1 MRLTSMPWA
10 KRHLRY
16 LKDLLEEILITTKTK
31 RGAGYAATN
40 LSIGDFFIQ
49 AVGAVALF
57 AVTAWVLTG
66 LSTRTETSDKLTY
79 LLSGVGALA
88 FGLYFLKKKPPAGVQ
103 TTLSFVAIAS
113 VLTGIGIV
121 EHKAMSKEHPMGF
134 GWGVLVV
141 TLCLLP
147 LVHYLLRKEKL
158 SLWIKI
164 LTWVPAL
171 FALTCDVL
179 AFWQTRTTLI
189 ESGHSEY
196 VLNEIWSPAAGY
208 NSYQTFVPQYTFL
221 LGWLVKPILVSMGA
235 ISGTNF
241 LVLLLTVFGFACI
254 GLMTWLSRRAWPE
267 LPWPLL
273 LLAILSFCTPT
284 PGWNRISFIGPA
296 STLLSGPALRIFGG
310 MIVGAITISVAIK
323 ILKGKAPKWQL
334 LMPGLASAFVVWN
347 NLDFGL
353 AATVASFL
361 VFAAAGAVSENGK
374 LAFIWH
380 AAGQL
385 IGHVAIYAYL
395 ASQGAVPDW
404 SLFGWFARQFG
415 GGFGSVLIEMPG
427 PVNLDFPLMM
437 GTAATGFYFLL
448 KLANKSEDPVKNSR
462 NNISTLTAFY
472 FGAFCTFALPYYVNR
487 SYHSGQMSILYI
499 PLSVALIAVIGL
511 LKRNSTAALGKQM
524 VGYFPTLILAFMMAT
539 VLLIPNP
546 NMELSRI
553 QGGNPNG
560 TFPRPPLV
568 AAIDQIPAAQ
578 KYAAANN
585 LTIGF
590 YGEGGNYVH
599 ALNGIASANIFN
611 SPLDMFQSNAS
622 VALSCK
628 HLLDSN
634 LQLLVMT
641 ESARQSFAWQDGS
654 LCEGS
659 FVQQDVPGVGILGV
673 RKK

>member
-1 MRLTSMPWA
+1 MGSVA
-10 KRHLRY
+10 FFS
-16 LKDLLEEILITTKTK
+16 ITTW
-31 RGAGYAATN
+31 
-40 LSIGDFFIQ
+40 I
-49 AVGAVALF
+49 
-57 AVTAWVLTG
+57 LTG
-66 LSTRTETSDKLTY
+66 ISTRTETSDKLTY
-79 LLSGVGALA
+79 LLSGTGALI
-88 FGLYFLKKKPPAGVQ
+88 FGLYFLKKKPPSGLQ
-103 TTLSFVAIAS
+103 SLLNTVAIGS
-113 VLTGIGIV
+113 VLTGIAIV

-134 GWGVLVV
+134 GWGVFVV

-147 LVHYLLRKEKL
+147 LLHSIMQKEKL
-158 SLWIKI
+158 NIWIKF
-164 LTWVPAL
+164 LAWLPAA
-171 FALTCDVL
+171 FAIFCDLL

-189 ESGHSEY
+189 EPAHSEY

-235 ISGTNF
+235 INGSNF
-241 LVLLLTVFGFACI
+241 LVLMLTGFGFACI
-254 GLMTWLSRRAWPE
+254 GLMIWLSRRAWPE
-267 LPWPLL
+267 LPWPFL
-273 LLAILSFCTPT
+273 LLAVLSFCTPT
-284 PGWNRISFIGPA
+284 PGWNRLSFIGPA

-310 MIVGAITISVAIK
+310 MIVGAITISVS
-323 ILKGKAPKWQL
+323 LKLLREKAPKWQL
-334 LMPGLASAFVVWN
+334 LMPGVASAFVVWN

-361 VFAAAGAVSENGK
+361 VFSAAGAVSQKGK

-380 AAGQL
+380 IAGQL
-385 IGHVAIYAYL
+385 LGHLAIYIYL

-448 KLANKSEDPVKNSR
+448 KHANKTEELIKNTR
-462 NNISTLTAFY
+462 NNVSTLTAFY

-499 PLSVALIAVIGL
+499 PLSVALIAVVGL
-511 LKRNSTAALGKQM
+511 VKRNSPPGIEKKI

-546 NMELSRI
+546 SWELKRV
-553 QGGNPNG
+553 QGGNPDG
-560 TFPRPPLV
+560 TFPRAPLV
-568 AAIDQIPAAQ
+568 AALNMMPAAE

-590 YGEGGNYVH
+590 YGEDGNYVH
-599 ALNGIASANIFN
+599 ALNGMKSANIFN
-611 SPLDMFQSNAS
+611 SPLDMFQSDAS
-622 VALSCK
+622 VNLACK
-628 HLLDSN
+628 HLINSK

-641 ESARQSFAWQDGS
+641 ESARQSFAWSDGS
-654 LCEGS
+654 LCDGV
-659 FVQQDVPGVGILGV
+659 FVQENVPGVGILGI

>member
-1 MRLTSMPWA
+1 M
-10 KRHLRY
+10 
-16 LKDLLEEILITTKTK
+16 
-31 RGAGYAATN
+31 GYSQKNFPIA
-40 LSIGDFFIQ
+40 DFFIQ
-49 AVGAVALF
+49 AIGSVAF
-57 AVTAWVLTG
+57 FSVTAWILTG
-66 LSTRTETSDKLTY
+66 FPARTETSDKLTY
-79 LLSGVGALA
+79 LFSGIGALL
-88 FGLYFLKKKPPAGVQ
+88 FGIYFLKKKPSSGVQ
-103 TTLSFVAIAS
+103 SILSFLAVGSI
-113 VLTGIGIV
+113 LTGIGVV

-134 GWGVLVV
+134 GWGVLVI
-141 TLCLLP
+141 TLFLFPLLQS
-147 LVHYLLRKEKL
+147 LLKKQKL
-158 SLWIKI
+158 DLWVKI
-164 LTWVPAL
+164 LAWIPAL
-171 FALTCDVL
+171 FALFCDVL

-196 VLNEIWSPAAGY
+196 ILNEIWSPAAGY

-254 GLMTWLSRRAWPE
+254 GLMVWLSRRAWPE
-267 LPWPLL
+267 LPWPFL
-273 LLAILSFCTPT
+273 LLAVLAFCTPT

-296 STLLSGPALRIFGG
+296 STLLSGPALRVFGG
-310 MIVGAITISVAIK
+310 MIVGAITISVA
-323 ILKGKAPKWQL
+323 LKLLRGKVPLWQL
-334 LMPGLASAFVVWN
+334 LMPGVASAFAVWN

-361 VFAAAGAVSENGK
+361 VFTAAGAVSVKQK

-380 AAGQL
+380 IAGQI
-385 IGHVAIYAYL
+385 IGHLVICIYL
-395 ASQGAVPDW
+395 ASQGAVPNW
-404 SLFGWFARQFG
+404 SLFGWFVRQFG

-437 GTAATGFYFLL
+437 GAAATGFYFLL
-448 KLANKSEDPVKNSR
+448 KHTNNSEDLVKNSR
-462 NNISTLTAFY
+462 NNISSLTAFY

-499 PLSVALIAVIGL
+499 PLSVALIAVVGL
-511 LKRNSTAALGKQM
+511 IKRNSPPGIERKM
-524 VGYFPTLILAFMMAT
+524 IGYFPTLILAFMMAT

-546 NMELSRI
+546 SFEIKRI

-568 AAIDQIPAAQ
+568 AAIDMIPAAQ
-578 KYAAANN
+578 AYATSKN
-585 LTIGF
+585 LSIGF

-599 ALNGIASANIFN
+599 ALTGMASANIFN

-622 VALSCK
+622 VNLACK
-628 HLLDSN
+628 HLLDSK
-634 LQLLVMT
+634 LQLFVVT
-641 ESARQSFAWQDGS
+641 ESARQSFAWKDGS
-654 LCEGS
+654 LCDGA
-659 FVQQDVPGVGILGV
+659 FVQEDVPSVGILGV

>member
-1 MRLTSMPWA
+1 M
-10 KRHLRY
+10 
-16 LKDLLEEILITTKTK
+16 EEILITTNKK
-31 RGAGYAATN
+31 KGAGNSATKSKKGVGYA
-40 LSIGDFFIQ
+40 SISPSIPDFFIQ
-49 AVGAVALF
+49 AIGSVAF
-57 AVTAWVLTG
+57 FSITTWILTG
-66 LSTRTETSDKLTY
+66 ISTRTETSDKLTY
-79 LLSGVGALA
+79 LFSGLGALL
-88 FGLYFLKKKPPAGVQ
+88 FGMYFLKKKPPSGVQ
-103 TTLSFVAIAS
+103 TFLSFVAIGS
-113 VLTGIGIV
+113 ILTGIGIV

-134 GWGVLVV
+134 GWGVLVI

-147 LVHYLLRKEKL
+147 LLHSVLHREKL
-158 SLWIKI
+158 NIWIKLLAWI
-164 LTWVPAL
+164 PAL
-171 FALTCDVL
+171 FALFCDVL

-235 ISGTNF
+235 VSGTNF
-241 LVLLLTVFGFACI
+241 LVLLLTAFGFACI
-254 GLMTWLSRRAWPE
+254 GLMVWLSRRAWPE
-267 LPWPLL
+267 LPWPFL
-273 LLAILSFCTPT
+273 LLAVLAFCTPT
-284 PGWNRISFIGPA
+284 PGWNRITFIGPA

-310 MIVGAITISVAIK
+310 MLVGAITVSVALGL
-323 ILKGKAPKWQL
+323 LKGKGSRWRL
-334 LMPGLASAFVVWN
+334 LMPGVASAFVVWN

-361 VFAAAGAVSENGK
+361 VFATAGAVSAKNK

-380 AAGQL
+380 IAGQIL
-385 IGHVAIYAYL
+385 GHVVIYSYL
-395 ASQGAVPDW
+395 LSQGAVPDW

-415 GGFGSVLIEMPG
+415 GGFGSVVIEMPG

-437 GTAATGFYFLL
+437 GAAATGFYFLL
-448 KLANKSEDPVKNSR
+448 KLTNKSEDLIKNSR
-462 NNISTLTAFY
+462 NNISSLTAFY

-511 LKRNSTAALGKQM
+511 IKRNSPPGIDRKM
-524 VGYFPTLILAFMMAT
+524 IGYFPTLILAFMMAT

-546 NMELSRI
+546 SFEIKRI

-568 AAIDQIPAAQ
+568 AALNMIPAAE
-578 KYAAANN
+578 KYAASQN
-585 LTIGF
+585 LSIGF
-590 YGEGGNYVH
+590 YGEGGNYVRV
-599 ALNGIASANIFN
+599 LTGMDSANIFN

-622 VALSCK
+622 VNLSCK
-628 HLLDSN
+628 HLLDSK

-641 ESARQSFAWQDGS
+641 ESARQSFGWQDGS
-654 LCEGS
+654 LCEGA
-659 FVQQDVPGVGILGV
+659 FVQEDIPGVGILGV

>member
-1 MRLTSMPWA
+1 M
-10 KRHLRY
+10 
-16 LKDLLEEILITTKTK
+16 EEILITTKTK
-31 RGAGYAATN
+31 RASGYATSN
-40 LSIGDFFIQ
+40 LSIADFFIQ
-49 AVGAVALF
+49 AVGSVAFFAVAS
-57 AVTAWVLTG
+57 WVLTG
-66 LSTRTETSDKLTY
+66 LPTRTESSDKLTY
-79 LLSGVGALA
+79 VFSGIGALL
-88 FGLYFLKKKPPAGVQ
+88 FGLYFLKKKPPTGVQ
-103 TTLSFVAIAS
+103 TFLSFVAIGS
-113 VLTGIGIV
+113 VLTGIAIV
-121 EHKAMSKEHPMGF
+121 EHKDMSKEHPMGF
-134 GWGVLVV
+134 GWAVLVV

-147 LVHYLLRKEKL
+147 LVHYLLSKEKL
-158 SLWIKI
+158 TLWIKV
-164 LTWVPAL
+164 LAWLPAL
-171 FALTCDVL
+171 FVVTCDVL

-208 NSYQTFVPQYTFL
+208 NSYQSFVPQYTFL
-221 LGWLVKPILVSMGA
+221 LGWLVKPILVSLGA
-235 ISGTNF
+235 ISGTDF
-241 LVLLLTVFGFACI
+241 LVLLLTGFGFACI
-254 GLMTWLSRRAWPE
+254 ALMIWLSRRAWPE

-273 LLAILSFCTPT
+273 LLAILAFCTPT
-284 PGWNRISFIGPA
+284 PGWNRISFIGAA

-310 MIVGAITISVAIK
+310 MIVGAITISIA
-323 ILKGKAPKWQL
+323 LKVLNGKAPKWQML
-334 LMPGLASAFVVWN
+334 LPGIAAAFVVWN

-353 AATVASFL
+353 AATVASFI
-361 VFAAAGAVSENGK
+361 VFAAAGAVSEKGK
-374 LAFIWH
+374 LAFLWH
-380 AAGQL
+380 AAGGL
-385 IGHVAIYAYL
+385 IGHVVIYAYL

-415 GGFGSVLIEMPG
+415 GGFGAVLIEMPG
-427 PVNLDFPLMM
+427 PVNMAFPLMM

-448 KLANKSEDPVKNSR
+448 KLANKSEDLNTNAL

-487 SYHSGQMSILYI
+487 SYHAGQMSILYI

-511 LKRNSTAALGKQM
+511 LRRNTPSTAGKQM
-524 VGYFPTLILAFMMAT
+524 IGYFPTLILAFMMAT

-546 NMELSRI
+546 NMELDRI

-568 AAIDQIPAAQ
+568 AAIEMMPAAQ

-585 LTIGF
+585 LTVGF

-599 ALNGIASANIFN
+599 ALNGMASANIFN

-622 VALSCK
+622 VQLSCK
-628 HLLDSN
+628 HLLDSK

-641 ESARQSFAWQDGS
+641 ESARQTFAWEDGS

-659 FVQQDVPGVGILGV
+659 FVQEDVPGVGILGV